1 VKKFDFP
8 LNRVMEF
15 RRTQARLEEA
25 KLENLY
31 AGLRA
36 IDSLEVSLIQR
47 RVQAEK
53 TLKSAATVSGQDL
66 QLFSAWGA
74 AMKEEL
80 KRMDKTR
87 VECRVRI
94 EAQLKVVT
102 TKRREVKLLEHLKEQ
117 RLETWEKEMAK
128 GIDGQA
134 EEAYL
139 AKWSTKA

>member
-1 VKKFDFP
+1 MKKFSFP

-25 KLENLY
+25 KLEGLY

-36 IDSLEVSLIQR
+36 IDAREAALIKQ

-53 TLKSAATVSGQDL
+53 GLKSAASVTGQEL
-66 QLFSAWGA
+66 ALFGA
-74 AMKEEL
+74 YGVAMREEL

-87 VECRVRI
+87 VECRKRI
-94 EAQLKVVT
+94 DAQLAILTV
-102 TKRREVKLLEHLKEQ
+102 KRREVKLLEKNKE
-117 RLETWEKEMAK
+117 
-128 GIDGQA
+128 IDSQA

-139 AKWSTKA
+139 AKWNSNG